1 MTNNYQEPL
10 SALLDDE
17 LTDKELADVLSE
29 VEQDANK
36 NSQFSRYAL
45 IGDVLRKEQELVVD
59 DSFAASISDAVAN
72 IDISSQ
78 TQQVESVTNASND
91 ETSASQVI
99 SDAENVSS
107 IASHPH
113 WGKRLAGS
121 VAAFTTSQLGKGA
134 AQFAIAASV
143 ALVAVFGVSNMQ
155 VSETERMS
163 SPVLNT
169 VPIVQD
175 FKPVSLDG
183 NQKKPTANQVT
194 QSRINALMADHN
206 QQIRAAEELT
216 ETEENKDDNQGN

>member
-17 LTDKELADVLSE
+17 LTDRELGQILSDVD
-29 VEQDANK
+29 QDAEGSK
-36 NSQFSRYAL
+36 QFSRYAL
-45 IGDVLRKEQELVVD
+45 IGDVLRKEQELVID

-72 IDISSQ
+72 IDISGQ
-78 TQQVESVTNASND
+78 TETLDVKVDSSND
-91 ETSASQVI
+91 SNPSTSLES
-99 SDAENVSS
+99 ENVSS
-107 IASHPH
+107 IASHPS
-113 WGKRLAGS
+113 WGKRLSGS
-121 VAAFTTSQLGKGA
+121 VAALVSSQAGKGA

-206 QQIRAAEELT
+206 QQIRAAEEL
-216 ETEENKDDNQGN
+216 KDSEKEAQNEKGN